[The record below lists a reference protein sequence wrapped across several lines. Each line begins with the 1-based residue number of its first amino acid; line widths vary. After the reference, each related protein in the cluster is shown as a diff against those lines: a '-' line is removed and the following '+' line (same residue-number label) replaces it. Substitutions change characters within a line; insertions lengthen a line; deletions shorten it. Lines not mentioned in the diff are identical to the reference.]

1 MNVICLLGR
10 LTTDPELRRTQTD
23 TAVTSFSVAVD
34 RHSSPRIRS
43 SVRRISSTASPGGRL
58 PSSSAGISTRDSGLL
73 CKVRYSPGDTPIRMA
88 TNARPLRWLST
99 TLSLLNPKMQAERR
113 PAAPGMIPRFP
124 STAKRPLLLP
134 PPMRPIL
141 RKLKIRIRCLFRRKW
156 NGIHSRDQMDR

>member
-10 LTTDPELRRTQTD
+10 LTTDPELRRTQTG
-23 TAVTSFSVAVD
+23 
-34 RHSSPRIRS
+34 HSSPRIRS

-124 STAKRPLLLP
+124 STAKRPP
-134 PPMRPIL
+134 SFPSPMRPIL
-141 RKLKIRIRCLFRRKW
+141 RKLSGRMIFRFDVPLHNPARAAK
-156 NGIHSRDQMDR
+156 Q

>member
-1 MNVICLLGR
+1 MNIICLLGR

-34 RHSSPRIRS
+34 RAFQPKGSEQRQADFINCVAWRQ
-43 SVRRISSTASPGGRL
+43 TA
-58 PSSSAGISTRDSGLL
+58 SSSAGISTRDSASR
-73 CKVRYSPGDTPIRMA
+73 CRARCSPGTTPIRMA

-124 STAKRPLLLP
+124 STAKRPLLFP
-134 PPMRPIL
+134 PPMRAIL

>member
-34 RHSSPRIRS
+34 RAFQPKDSEQRQADFINCVAWRQTAEFICRYFHKGQRIALQGS
-43 SVRRISSTASPGGRL
+43 L
-58 PSSSAGISTRDSGLL
+58 
-73 CKVRYSPGDTPIRMA
+73 RMA

-124 STAKRPLLLP
+124 STAKRPP
-134 PPMRPIL
+134 SFPSPMRPIL
-141 RKLKIRIRCLFRRKW
+141 RKLSGRMIFRFDVPLHNPARAAK
-156 NGIHSRDQMDR
+156 Q

>member
-34 RHSSPRIRS
+34 RAFQPKDSEQRQADFINCVAWRQ
-43 SVRRISSTASPGGRL
+43 TAEF
-58 PSSSAGISTRDSGLL
+58 I

-124 STAKRPLLLP
+124 STAKRPP
-134 PPMRPIL
+134 SFPSPMRPIL
-141 RKLKIRIRCLFRRKW
+141 RKLSGRMIFRFDVPLHNPARAAK
-156 NGIHSRDQMDR
+156 Q